1 MVPMAICSPSCTFVM
16 TQPWY
21 SSVYGW
27 IGEPAGPDAPRGRM
41 ILTTSVCDGAN
52 WAWRI
57 KMSTMSTAPMKG
69 PPLCGPV
76 RLKLVLWFSGLSDP
90 NGPFFAPRLS
100 PSRSQTLDATPP
112 EPNNSN
118 MFRTICPGPA
128 AAGVMISMGYGSSN
142 GWMADMPPPTGCG
155 EVWLACWQN
164 VIGWPPNV
172 KIVKPEPP
180 TRTLDVNVGS
190 VPAIDYYP

>member
-1 MVPMAICSPSCTFVM
+1 MP
-16 TQPWY
+16 
-21 SSVYGW
+21 
-27 IGEPAGPDAPRGRM
+27 
-41 ILTTSVCDGAN
+41 
-52 WAWRI
+52 
-57 KMSTMSTAPMKG
+57 
-69 PPLCGPV
+69 
-76 RLKLVLWFSGLSDP
+76 
-90 NGPFFAPRLS
+90 
-100 PSRSQTLDATPP
+100 TPP

-155 EVWLACWQN
+155 DVWLACWQN

-180 TRTLDVNVGS
+180 TRTLEVNVGS
-190 VPAIDYYP
+190 VPAIDYYPVVPLCEFSAIETVCDERSRLKAMSM